1 MTTWLVAGAT
11 GMVGSS
17 IVRLAKKIGVEN
29 VVEVS
34 RHNCDLTNYEETLS
48 FINKN
53 KPDVVIDAAAKVG
66 GILANSNQPVEFLL
80 DNLQI
85 QNNLMKSC
93 HKNQVEKFVF
103 LSSSC
108 VYPKLAAQPINES
121 SLLTGPLEE
130 TNSAYAIA
138 KISGMR
144 LIKAY
149 RQQFKHNWI
158 SVMPT
163 NLYGYFDNFSL
174 ENSHVLPALIRKMHD
189 AKINNSKSITL
200 WGSGSP
206 RREFMHVDDLAEAI
220 NLLIQKYNSDE
231 PINIGVGDDLSILEL
246 ANLIKK
252 IINYKGEIIWDKSKP
267 DGTPRKLLDVS
278 KLKKLGFSPK
288 INLENGIELTY
299 KWFLKQ
305 LEINPN
311 SLRLN

>member
-149 RQQFKHNWI
+149 RQQYKHNWI

>member
-149 RQQFKHNWI
+149 RQQYKHNWI

-220 NLLIQKYNSDE
+220 NLLIQKYDSDE

-267 DGTPRKLLDVS
+267 DGTPRKLLDDS

>member
-149 RQQFKHNWI
+149 RQQYKHNWI

-220 NLLIQKYNSDE
+220 NFLIQKYNSDE

>member
-17 IVRLAKKIGVEN
+17 IVRLAKKIGIDN

-34 RHNCDLTNYEETLS
+34 RQNCDLTNYEDTFNL
-48 FINKN
+48 INEH

-66 GILANSNQPVEFLL
+66 GILANSTQPVDFLL
-80 DNLQI
+80 NNLQI
-85 QNNLMKSC
+85 QNNLLKSS
-93 HKNQVEKFVF
+93 HENKVDKFVF

-108 VYPKLAAQPINES
+108 AYPKLAPQPLQEDSI
-121 SLLTGPLEE
+121 LTGPLEE

-144 LIKAY
+144 LIQAY
-149 RQQFKHNWI
+149 RQQYKYEWI

-163 NLYGYFDNFSL
+163 NLYGYFDNFSRD
-174 ENSHVLPALIRKMHD
+174 NSHVVPAFIRKMHD
-189 AKINNSKSITL
+189 AKFNNLKTIAL

-206 RREFMHVDDLAEAI
+206 KREFMHVDDFAKAI
-220 NLLIQKYNSDE
+220 SLLITKYDSDE
-231 PINIGVGDDLSILEL
+231 PINVGVGQDLSILEL

-252 IINYKGEIIWDKSKP
+252 VVQFEGEIIWDKTKP

-278 KLKKLGFSPK
+278 KIKNLGFTPK
-288 INLENGIELTY
+288 IDLEEGIRLTY
-299 KWFLKQ
+299 KWFLEQ
-305 LEINPN
+305 LEKNP
-311 SLRLN
+311 SILRLN

>member
-108 VYPKLAAQPINES
+108 VYPKLAAQPIKES

-144 LIKAY
+144 LIRAY
-149 RQQFKHNWI
+149 RQQYKHNWI

-220 NLLIQKYNSDE
+220 NFLIQKYNSDE

>member
-149 RQQFKHNWI
+149 RQQYKHNWI

-220 NLLIQKYNSDE
+220 NFLIQKYNSDE
-231 PINIGVGDDLSILEL
+231 PINIGVGEDLSILEL

>member
-149 RQQFKHNWI
+149 RQQYKHNWI

-220 NLLIQKYNSDE
+220 NLLIQKYNSGE
-231 PINIGVGDDLSILEL
+231 PINVGVGDDLSILEL

>member
-220 NLLIQKYNSDE
+220 NLLIQKYDSDE